1 MDKKVEKL
9 SDAMVYILA
18 ILLVIAFVTK
28 WNVVVRTLVIV
39 DAIVLLGTVLYKLIA
54 RKK

>member
-1 MDKKVEKL
+1 MNKKIEKL

-18 ILLVIAFVTK
+18 ILLVIASVTK

-39 DAIVLLGTVLYKLIA
+39 DALILLGTVLYKLIT
-54 RKK
+54 RK